1 MNAMR
6 HAVFLAALLGTV
18 LAAGAADRMGPEP
31 SDVIHP
37 RVSDASASSN
47 EIKAEQIVPAPAVG
61 GMLPALGYLLVFGG
75 IAGGVWYFLKMGT
88 LARPFH
94 KSEGKLQVL
103 ETKGLGNRQFLVVA
117 EYEDAKM
124 LLAVCPGR
132 IDYLTPLAGHP
143 LAGSMSDDRDE
154 VELPRELAA
163 TLEGI
168 R

>member
-1 MNAMR
+1 MKAMR
-6 HAVFLAALLGTV
+6 HAVLLAALLGTV
-18 LAAGAADRMGPEP
+18 LAAGAADRIGPEP

-37 RVSDASASSN
+37 RASDATGSGSDL
-47 EIKAEQIVPAPAVG
+47 KAEQVVPAPAVG

-75 IAGGVWYFLKMGT
+75 VAGGVWYFLKKGN
-88 LARPFH
+88 LARPFQ

-124 LLAVCPGR
+124 LLSVCPGR

-143 LAGSMSDDRDE
+143 LAAPANEDRDE
-154 VELPRELAA
+154 IEIPRELAS